1 VTGEPID
8 GQEMLTEPTG
18 QGNARLVQAIAQG
31 DSEAEGAFV
40 NRYLR
45 PVKFMLLARSNDPD
59 LTVDLVQDVM
69 IEAICSLRKGR
80 LRDPEKLTHFV
91 IGIARNLLNNHYRI
105 RMRRPEPVEL
115 PANLPDLAPASV
127 EFEEQQRETLA
138 MSAISSL
145 EPVDRT
151 ILKMTLVDGL
161 KPGVIAERLGLS
173 SDVVR
178 QRKLR
183 AIRRVTELVRGESQR
198 ETSGHNTV
206 GRARS

>member
-1 VTGEPID
+1 
-8 GQEMLTEPTG
+8 
-18 QGNARLVQAIAQG
+18 
-31 DSEAEGAFV
+31 
-40 NRYLR
+40 
-45 PVKFMLLARSNDPD
+45 
-59 LTVDLVQDVM
+59 
-69 IEAICSLRKGR
+69 
-80 LRDPEKLTHFV
+80 
-91 IGIARNLLNNHYRI
+91 
-105 RMRRPEPVEL
+105 
-115 PANLPDLAPASV
+115 
-127 EFEEQQRETLA
+127 

-151 ILKMTLVDGL
+151 IQKMTLVDGH

-206 GRARS
+206 GRARSSATAQGRLPNNGSKPTCRVRSPKPRPCDSKSTTSSARFALRRRRRSGQ